1 MEETKTSNKNKSA
14 LDSGE
19 PKSQKKKMSNGGTT
33 YNKCNG
39 RKKLRER
46 ECREACREE
55 RYKEYE
61 SPRENENE
69 SDE

>member
-1 MEETKTSNKNKSA
+1 
-14 LDSGE
+14 
-19 PKSQKKKMSNGGTT
+19 MSNGGTT